1 MKTLVWGK
9 IRNLKAIQ
17 IQIPIRRKYKKQR
30 NLKVTLIQLPIRR
43 KYEKQRNLKATPRL
57 CTFSQLTSLQNKC
70 RDFAAGSSQFYKVV
84 HSDTK
89 ETHGYGSLAKIA
101 TLHQGA
107 HLINP
112 GLAG

>member
-1 MKTLVWGK
+1 M
-9 IRNLKAIQ
+9 Q

-30 NLKVTLIQLPIRR
+30 YLKVTVIQLPIRR
-43 KYEKQRNLKATPRL
+43 KYEKQRNLKATLIQMPRL

-70 RDFAAGSSQFYKVV
+70 RDFAAGNSQFYKVV